1 MRRSVIGLDIGTT
14 AVRAV
19 EISLGRRAV
28 VRRMGQVALPPGAVV
43 AGEVVEPEVVAAALK
58 RLWRAVKFSSREVAV
73 GVANAR
79 VVARATDL
87 PNLSDDEL
95 RSSLPFHVADL
106 LPMPVDEVELDF
118 LPINGTAR
126 GPRGLIVAA
135 HREVLAGVLAALDG
149 AGLKVARIDLV
160 PLALVRAVHDTGTWL
175 QDDSMNEVII
185 GAGAGVTNVVVH
197 RHGVVDYV
205 RTLPGGGG
213 LVTNAIAAELRLD
226 DDDAEAVKRGLVD
239 GYDIAATARRAL
251 TGLAYEIASSI
262 EFHLN
267 QLDDPEVRRVVLA
280 GGGGRLVALRN
291 LLEEQLGVPVV
302 DAEPYA
308 RVRVAKLRIDRKAI
322 ADNGDL
328 FAVAIGL
335 ALGSGVN
342 LLPRRITAARTARR
356 DVALAGVGAS
366 VVLAGLAGLTYVRM
380 GQTSDAEAIAAE
392 REQATAALEARVAS
406 FADVAASETKFNER
420 SQAIRTVLTG
430 DVPWWRVL
438 QDVASAV
445 PENAW
450 ITSLNGSRQG
460 VATVQVTAKGFDQ
473 TATANWL
480 ERAGSVGS
488 LRDVWLTTST
498 AVDDGLRPLV
508 QFSSNATVT
517 AQSDRTASYLEGDES

>member
-1 MRRSVIGLDIGTT
+1 MARNVIGLDIGTT

-19 EISLGRRAV
+19 ELSLGRRAV
-28 VRRMGQVALPPGAVV
+28 VRRMGQVALSPGAVV
-43 AGEVVEPEVVAAALK
+43 AGEVVEPDVVAAALK
-58 RLWRAVKFSSREVAV
+58 RLWRSVKFSSREVAV

-106 LPMPVDEVELDF
+106 LPMPIDEVELDF
-118 LPINGTAR
+118 LPIAETAHGR
-126 GPRGLIVAA
+126 RGLVVAA
-135 HREVLAGVLAALDG
+135 HREVLAGVLTALDG
-149 AGLKVARIDLV
+149 AGLRAERIDLV

-175 QDDSMNEVII
+175 DDGASNEVII

-226 DDDAEAVKRGLVD
+226 DDDAEAVKRGLVA
-239 GYDIAATARRAL
+239 GYDIDATARRAL
-251 TGLAYEIASSI
+251 TGLAYEVASSI

-267 QLDDPEVRRVVLA
+267 QLDDPEVRHVVLA
-280 GGGGRLVALRN
+280 GGGARLPALRT
-291 LLEEQLGVPVV
+291 LLEEQLGVPVI

-308 RVRVAKLRIDRKAI
+308 RVKLAKLRIDRKLVDA
-322 ADNGDL
+322 NGDL

-356 DVALAGVGAS
+356 DVALTGVAAGLLV
-366 VVLAGLAGLTYVRM
+366 AGLAGLTVVRT
-380 GQTSDAEAIAAE
+380 GQATDAAAAAKSSEAAASAIETKVAAYDDVRTAEAKFAE
-392 REQATAALEARVAS
+392 RAQAVRTALE
-406 FADVAASETKFNER
+406 
-420 SQAIRTVLTG
+420 G

-438 QDVASAV
+438 QDVAGAV
-445 PENAW
+445 PQNAW
-450 ITSLNGSRQG
+450 LISFNGTRDKG
-460 VATVQVTAKGFDQ
+460 ATIQVTAKGFDQ
-473 TATANWL
+473 TATATWL
-480 ERAGSVGS
+480 EQAGAVGS
-488 LRDVWLTTST
+488 LRDVWLTAST
-498 AVDDGLRPLV
+498 ADGGSVRPLV
-508 QFSSNATVT
+508 QFASDAKVT
-517 AQSDRTASYLEGDES
+517 AVSDRVATYLEEPQP